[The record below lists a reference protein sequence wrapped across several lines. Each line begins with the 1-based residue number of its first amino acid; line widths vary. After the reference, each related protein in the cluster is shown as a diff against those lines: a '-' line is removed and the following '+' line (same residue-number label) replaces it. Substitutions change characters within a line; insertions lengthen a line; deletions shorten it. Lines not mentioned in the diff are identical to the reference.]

1 MTQIAIAKN
10 TLQTLLKLRSGTN
23 KLIFKGDSMFT
34 MLMGL
39 ILGIVIAGGIIFL
52 FENKVFVGIVSGVA
66 FFLASILV
74 SSYTVIPGAHVGVQV
89 TLGEI
94 NLTPLSEGGHFVNPI
109 SSIKDVD
116 VRLQKSQLSGASAGT
131 KDLQQVHTDIVVNY
145 RLNASKVPHIYKE
158 FGLNVDD
165 KVLGPGINEA
175 FKSVTGH
182 YTSEELITKRDE
194 VSLAITEHLRT
205 KMAPFNIDVSGVSLV
220 NFGFSADYQ
229 KAIESK
235 VIATQNKLKAEQDL
249 ERIKVEAASRVAQAK
264 GEAEAISIQATAIQ
278 SNGGAN
284 YVALQWIEKWDG
296 KLPNTMLGDPS
307 KLMINAGK

>member
-1 MTQIAIAKN
+1 MGTVMTGLFIGFAVAVSVVWFFQRWFAGLVAGAAVF
-10 TLQTLLKLRSGTN
+10 LA
-23 KLIFKGDSMFT
+23 T
-34 MLMGL
+34 MLVGAFT
-39 ILGIVIAGGIIFL
+39 IISAGH
-52 FENKVFVGIVSGVA
+52 
-66 FFLASILV
+66 
-74 SSYTVIPGAHVGVQV
+74 TGVQV
-89 TLGEI
+89 TFGEV
-94 NLTPLSEGGHFVNPI
+94 NMTPLSEGVHFVNPL

-116 VRLQKSQLSGASAGT
+116 VRLQKAELKGASAGT
-131 KDLQQVHTDIVVNY
+131 KDLQQVHTDIVVQY
-145 RLNASKVPHIYKE
+145 RLNAGKVPHIYKE

-194 VSLAITEHLRT
+194 VSMAITEHLRN

-264 GEAEAISIQATAIQ
+264 GEAEAISIQAQAIQ
-278 SNGGAN
+278 SNGGQN
-284 YVALQWIEKWDG
+284 YVQLQWIQKWDG
-296 KLPNTMLGDPS
+296 NLPNTMLGDPS
-307 KLMINAGK
+307 KLMINTGK

>member
-1 MTQIAIAKN
+1 
-10 TLQTLLKLRSGTN
+10 
-23 KLIFKGDSMFT
+23 MFT
-34 MLMGL
+34 ILMGL
-39 ILGIVIAGGIIFL
+39 VLGIVIAGGIIFL
-52 FENKVFVGIVSGVA
+52 FDKVFVGIVLGVT
-66 FFLASILV
+66 FFLCTIVASTF
-74 SSYTVIPGAHVGVQV
+74 TVISAGHTGVQV
-89 TLGEI
+89 TFGEV
-94 NLTPLSEGGHFVNPI
+94 NMTPLSEGIHFVNPL
-109 SSIKDVD
+109 SSVKDVD

-145 RLNASKVPHIYKE
+145 RLNAAKVPHIYKE

-284 YVALQWIEKWDG
+284 YVQLQWIEKWDG
-296 KLPNTMLGDPS
+296 KLPTTVLGGDT
-307 KLMINAGK
+307 KTLMNIGK

>member
-1 MTQIAIAKN
+1 MGTIMSGLLIAVAVAVSVIWFF
-10 TLQTLLKLRSGTN
+10 QRW
-23 KLIFKGDSMFT
+23 F
-34 MLMGL
+34 MGL
-39 ILGIVIAGGIIFL
+39 VAGAATFLLAIVVGSFTIISAGH
-52 FENKVFVGIVSGVA
+52 
-66 FFLASILV
+66 
-74 SSYTVIPGAHVGVQV
+74 TGVQV
-89 TLGEI
+89 TFGEV
-94 NLTPLSEGGHFVNPI
+94 NMTPLSEGVHFVNPL

-116 VRLQKSQLSGASAGT
+116 VRLQKAELKGASAGT
-131 KDLQQVHTDIVVNY
+131 KDLQQVHTDIVVQY

-175 FKSVTGH
+175 FKSITGH

-194 VSLAITEHLRT
+194 VSTAITDHLRT

-264 GEAEAISIQATAIQ
+264 GEAEAISIQAQAIQ

-284 YVALQWIEKWDG
+284 YVQLQWIQKWDG
-296 KLPNTMLGDPS
+296 NLPNTMLGDPS
-307 KLMINAGK
+307 KLMINTGK

>member
-1 MTQIAIAKN
+1 MGTVMTGLFIGFAVAVSVIWFFKRWFAGSVAG
-10 TLQTLLKLRSGTN
+10 LAVFLLTIVVGS
-23 KLIFKGDSMFT
+23 FT
-34 MLMGL
+34 
-39 ILGIVIAGGIIFL
+39 IISAGH
-52 FENKVFVGIVSGVA
+52 
-66 FFLASILV
+66 
-74 SSYTVIPGAHVGVQV
+74 TGVQV
-89 TLGEI
+89 TFGEV
-94 NLTPLSEGGHFVNPI
+94 NMTPLSEGVHFVNPL

-116 VRLQKSQLSGASAGT
+116 VRLQKAELKGASAGT
-131 KDLQQVHTDIVVNY
+131 KDLQQVHTDIVVQY

-194 VSLAITEHLRT
+194 VSMAITEHLRS

-220 NFGFSADYQ
+220 NFGFSAEYQ

-264 GEAEAISIQATAIQ
+264 GEAEAISIQAQAIQ
-278 SNGGAN
+278 SNGGQN
-284 YVALQWIEKWDG
+284 YVQLQWIQKWDG
-296 KLPNTMLGDPS
+296 NLPNTVVNG
-307 KLMINAGK
+307 NAGMMLNVGK

>member
-1 MTQIAIAKN
+1 
-10 TLQTLLKLRSGTN
+10 
-23 KLIFKGDSMFT
+23 MFT
-34 MLMGL
+34 ILMGL
-39 ILGIVIAGGIIFL
+39 ILGIVIAGGVIFL
-52 FENKVFVGIVSGVA
+52 FKRMFIGIVSGIT
-66 FFLASILV
+66 FFLFTIVAGSF
-74 SSYTVIPGAHVGVQV
+74 TVISAGHTGVQV
-89 TLGEI
+89 TFGEV
-94 NLTPLSEGGHFVNPI
+94 NMTPLSEGVHFVNPL
-109 SSIKDVD
+109 SSVKDVD
-116 VRLQKSQLSGASAGT
+116 VRLQKSQLNGASAGT
-131 KDLQQVHTDIVVNY
+131 KDLQQVHTDIVVQY

-175 FKSVTGH
+175 FKSITGH

-220 NFGFSADYQ
+220 NFGFSAEYQ

-249 ERIKVEAASRVAQAK
+249 ERIKVEANSRIAQAK
-264 GEAEAISIQATAIQ
+264 GEAEAISIQAQAIQ

-284 YVALQWIEKWDG
+284 YVQLQWIDKWDG
-296 KLPNTMLGDPS
+296 KLPNTVVGADS
-307 KLMINAGK
+307 KTLMNIGK